1 MEHGRHGLFFH
12 SPVSVRQF
20 RNLLLF
26 HSHFKLTNISMNESN
41 HESKKI
47 TWTQILRAVI
57 QAAIAALTAL
67 GITSCA
73 SLI

>member
-1 MEHGRHGLFFH
+1 
-12 SPVSVRQF
+12 
-20 RNLLLF
+20 
-26 HSHFKLTNISMNESN
+26 MNESN

-47 TWTQILRAVI
+47 TWAQILRAVI
-57 QAAIAALTAL
+57 QATIAALTAL

>member
-1 MEHGRHGLFFH
+1 
-12 SPVSVRQF
+12 
-20 RNLLLF
+20 
-26 HSHFKLTNISMNESN
+26 MNKSN

-73 SLI
+73 SLHLKNKHNIFQFSIYYDTRNIPNDNR

>member
-1 MEHGRHGLFFH
+1 
-12 SPVSVRQF
+12 
-20 RNLLLF
+20 
-26 HSHFKLTNISMNESN
+26 MNESN

-67 GITSCA
+67 GIISCA
-73 SLI
+73 SVSYTHLTLPTILRV

>member
-1 MEHGRHGLFFH
+1 MQE
-12 SPVSVRQF
+12 
-20 RNLLLF
+20 
-26 HSHFKLTNISMNESN
+26 N
-41 HESKKI
+41 HR
-47 TWTQILRAVI
+47 TQILRAVI

>member
-1 MEHGRHGLFFH
+1 
-12 SPVSVRQF
+12 
-20 RNLLLF
+20 
-26 HSHFKLTNISMNESN
+26 MNESN

-73 SLI
+73 SSSKEQTQHFPILNLL

>member
-1 MEHGRHGLFFH
+1 
-12 SPVSVRQF
+12 
-20 RNLLLF
+20 
-26 HSHFKLTNISMNESN
+26 MNESN

-47 TWTQILRAVI
+47 TWTQILRA
-57 QAAIAALTAL
+57 AIAALTAL

>member
-1 MEHGRHGLFFH
+1 
-12 SPVSVRQF
+12 
-20 RNLLLF
+20 
-26 HSHFKLTNISMNESN
+26 MNESN

-67 GITSCA
+67 GPTKNRRKNWMVILKGFQHKTVK
-73 SLI
+73 L